1 MTSEELARD
10 CARMLVEKHAQDV
23 RILDLRGLTDI
34 ADFFV
39 IASANSQPHMKTLA
53 ETIEDFLVECK
64 IEKYHIEGIRG
75 MKWVLV
81 DMFDIIIHI
90 FLPDIREFYDIES
103 YWGDAEA
110 TLVGNGD

>member
-1 MTSEELARD
+1 
-10 CARMLVEKHAQDV
+10 MLVEKHAQDV

-39 IASANSQPHMKTLA
+39 IASANSQPHIKALA
-53 ETIEDFLVECK
+53 EFIEDFLHENRVEN
-64 IEKYHIEGIRG
+64 YHVEGITG

-103 YWGDAEA
+103 YWGDAKVILMENE
-110 TLVGNGD
+110 T